1 MVHVVFRVTNVRYD
15 SGMKTRLV
23 LLVPVLALV
32 AAACGD
38 DDAGPVETPAPAP
51 VPVVTTTAVPAT
63 TAAPVGT
70 PGPVTATAPAQTSG
84 PAATAAPPTAAP
96 PTAAPPTAAP
106 PTAAPPTAAP
116 PTAAPPTT
124 APAAAEFSITA
135 VSISPA
141 GQHVVVQNVG
151 GVAGNLTGFAI
162 CQAPSYH
169 VFGDIELAPGE
180 SLAVSLGGS
189 VFIPPPGAKT
199 TSASI
204 GTIGAGDGEIG
215 LYARADFG
223 NSSAIVDYVEWG
235 STGHTRSSVAAGAGI
250 WNPGDFIDNT
260 EGDSVF
266 LFVSDPAAD
275 GASAWDFEVAG

>member
-38 DDAGPVETPAPAP
+38 DDAGPVETPAP

-84 PAATAAPPTAAP
+84 PAA
-96 PTAAPPTAAP
+96 
-106 PTAAPPTAAP
+106 TAAP